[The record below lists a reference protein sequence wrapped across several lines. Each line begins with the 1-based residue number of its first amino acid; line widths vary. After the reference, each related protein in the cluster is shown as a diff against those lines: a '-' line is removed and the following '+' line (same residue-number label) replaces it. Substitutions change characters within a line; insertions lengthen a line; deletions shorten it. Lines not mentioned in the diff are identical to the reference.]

1 VRHLTTIKDKK
12 CLKTFILL
20 HRQLC
25 NLTYEHINKMN
36 IFLHLLQ
43 FMLLIHTHASPR
55 KYASNLESL
64 IETLQK
70 NGITTNNISHNFHY
84 HNIEKLPPLA
94 YIPSDLKNFHNQLTH
109 SWDIYAANKE
119 NPTVYPPTNV
129 NPSCNSFTYKV
140 FHWSPLQWTRILDSS
155 LISTDFQMIHLKSPS
170 HTHVTIM
177 QTNASQNIITISHAS
192 LQETFLFMSKLP
204 IIFL

>member
-1 VRHLTTIKDKK
+1 MKDKK
-12 CLKTFILL
+12 CFKAFILL
-20 HRQLC
+20 HRQSC

-36 IFLHLLQ
+36 ISLYLLQ
-43 FMLLIHTHASPR
+43 FFLLLIHTHASPR
-55 KYASNLESL
+55 KYASNLASL

-70 NGITTNNISHNFHY
+70 KGITIYNISQNFHY

-129 NPSCNSFTYKV
+129 
-140 FHWSPLQWTRILDSS
+140 TRLAIAL
-155 LISTDFQMIHLKSPS
+155 
-170 HTHVTIM
+170 HTKFFIGLLYSGP
-177 QTNASQNIITISHAS
+177 QSKTIS
-192 LQETFLFMSKLP
+192 LQIQISK
-204 IIFL
+204 